1 MPEEFDE
8 QEVKPFEI
16 DHYLGILRRR
26 HMLLLIVLL
35 LGWVAVW
42 VFGWTLPERFKSS
55 TLILVEQ
62 PVMSTSYIVP
72 NVNADLQ
79 DRLQTLTEQI
89 LSRTR
94 LLAIIDKFGLYSG
107 GDRVITPDEK
117 VAQMRKDIKLDLVR
131 DGQSAITAFRVSYT
145 APTPE
150 LAQNVTNDLTS
161 LLINENL
168 AARQQQT
175 QDTTQFLHRQLEL
188 ARANLTEQEA
198 KIRAFQSSHQGTL
211 PTEEG
216 TNVQIL
222 SGLQSQMRSEQDAL
236 NAANQQRIYHQ
247 SMFDQYRSWQSVP
260 RTANGAPADLAAV
273 DQQLNTLRAKLAD
286 LSTRYTSLYPEVEET
301 KSEIAKAEKTRS
313 DLLVALRN
321 QPTQNDEKQDAQM
334 PGDPSQDAQLLQIRS
349 QLKADQVDISNREQ
363 TIATLKSKIAGYQA
377 RLSAAPAVA
386 QELADLTRG
395 YEQSQANYNDLLKKE
410 NDSRMA
416 TGMEQMQAGD
426 RFSVIDPPS
435 LPLKPVF
442 PNRLLISA
450 VGFGA
455 GVILALLAAALME
468 FLDDRLHSGKDIEEL
483 LPVPVISEIPEALNS
498 GDQVRIR
505 RKAMLGWAMAVVV
518 FAIILAGTAF
528 SYLRA

>member
-8 QEVKPFEI
+8 QEAKPFDI
-16 DHYLGILRRR
+16 GHYLGIVRRR
-26 HMLLLIVLL
+26 HMLLLAVLL
-35 LGWVAVW
+35 LGWLAVW

-94 LLAIIDKFGLYSG
+94 LLSIIDKYRLYSG

-145 APTPE
+145 APSPE

-222 SGLQSQMRSEQDAL
+222 SGLQSQLRAEQDAL
-236 NAANQQRIYHQ
+236 NAANQQRVYHQ
-247 SMFDQYRSWQSVP
+247 SLLDQYRNWQSVP
-260 RTANGAPADLAAV
+260 RTATGAPAELAAV
-273 DQQLNTLRAKLAD
+273 DQQLSTLRAKLAD

-301 KSEIAKAEKTRS
+301 KSEIAKAEKVRA
-313 DLLVALRN
+313 DLLVALRSRSS
-321 QPTQNDEKQDAQM
+321 QDDDKPDAQTQ
-334 PGDPSQDAQLLQIRS
+334 GDPSQDAQLLQIRS
-349 QLKADQVDISNREQ
+349 QLKADKVDISNREQ
-363 TIATLKSKIAGYQA
+363 TIAALKSKIAAYQG

-395 YEQSQANYNDLLKKE
+395 YDQSQTSYNDLLKKE

-442 PNRLLISA
+442 PNRLLISGL
-450 VGFGA
+450 GFGA
-455 GVILALLAAALME
+455 GVLLALLTAALME
-468 FLDDRLHSGKDIEEL
+468 FLDDRLHTGKEIEAL
-483 LPVPVISEIPEALNS
+483 LPIPIISEIPEVLSA
-498 GDQVRIR
+498 GDQIRIR
-505 RKAMLGWAMAVVV
+505 RKATLGWAMAAVV
-518 FAIILAGTAF
+518 FVIILAGTTF